1 MSYEVKRVIPKI
13 TNGMIIVILQV
24 LEGVGIVNRKK
35 FNEHEEL
42 I

>member
-13 TNGMIIVILQV
+13 TNGMMIVILQV
-24 LEGVGIVNRKK
+24 LESVGIVNRKK

>member
-13 TNGMIIVILQV
+13 TNGMMIVILQA